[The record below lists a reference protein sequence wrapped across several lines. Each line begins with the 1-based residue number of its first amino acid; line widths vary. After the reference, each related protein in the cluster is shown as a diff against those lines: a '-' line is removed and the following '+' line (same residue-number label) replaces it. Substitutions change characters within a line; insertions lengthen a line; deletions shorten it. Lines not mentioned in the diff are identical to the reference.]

1 MNLNYTKHYYDPFE
15 KLDHKWQQAI
25 ATGNL
30 TISQVAKLSG
40 FSRQHIYNL
49 ISKGKITAKMLDDK
63 SIIPCKAF
71 VRWFSSLPVTTDTLL
86 GYASYSLEGMMNL
99 TGMTRSWVLIF
110 VERVRQEVVCR

>member
-49 ISKGKITAKMLDDK
+49 ISKGKITAKILDGK
-63 SIIPCKAF
+63 SIISCKTF
-71 VRWFSSLPVTTDTLL
+71 VR
-86 GYASYSLEGMMNL
+86 
-99 TGMTRSWVLIF
+99 
-110 VERVRQEVVCR
+110 